1 MTEQKQF
8 ETATKIKDDYIQKQP
23 DKLDEL
29 KALNDKVKTPPT
41 VLAWVLGVLGA
52 LVLGVGMCICLGV
65 LVKNLMAVGVVVGC
79 VGIAVMIANVFIY
92 KAFLKSRKAK
102 YSAQILQI
110 ADQICAPE
118 E

>member
-23 DKLDEL
+23 DKLDKL
-29 KALNDKVKTPPT
+29 KALNDKVKAPPT
-41 VLAWVLGVLGA
+41 ALAWTLGILGA

-79 VGIAVMIANVFIY
+79 VGIVIMIANVFIY